1 MLMDFQN
8 AEPRSDDLEISVNHA
23 SAGIAGVAANGLPV
37 GVSEALADPIVRA
50 LMAADGVD
58 PKGLEELLQRT
69 ASRLAQDQIDRSS
82 RATQGQRLL
91 KPAAGPALA
100 PFAKSFALALAVIA
114 SLSLAPRSA
123 AADDAPVAFI
133 RALGE
138 QTVSVIRRPDIPL
151 AAKAA
156 YFDQMVRQ
164 DFDLT
169 GICRFVLGPYWRVA
183 SPAERQQFCD
193 GFADR
198 LVRFYGQRLAQSGSG
213 NFVVTGDRIGS
224 AGVIVTSRIIPPQST
239 PIAVDWRLGIND
251 GAYKIEDVA
260 IDGVSMA
267 LAQRSEIAALIARG
281 GGQVGTLLAT
291 MRN

>member
-1 MLMDFQN
+1 MDFQK
-8 AEPRSDDLEISVNHA
+8 AEPRSNDWESSVNHA
-23 SAGIAGVAANGLPV
+23 PTGVAGVSANGLPL
-37 GVSEALADPIVRA
+37 GVSEALADPIVKA
-50 LMAADGVD
+50 LMSADGVD

-69 ASRLAQDQIDRSS
+69 ASRLAQDQIDSSS
-82 RATQGQRLL
+82 RATQGQRPG
-91 KPAAGPALA
+91 KPAVGA
-100 PFAKSFALALAVIA
+100 PFAPFVKSLPLALAVIA
-114 SLSLAPRSA
+114 GLSLAPRSA
-123 AADDAPVAFI
+123 AADDTPVAFI

-138 QTVSVIRRPDIPL
+138 QAVSVIRRPEIPL
-151 AAKAA
+151 GTKTA

-164 DFDLT
+164 DFDVT

-224 AGVIVTSRIIPPQST
+224 AGVIVTSRIVPPQSA
-239 PIAVDWRLGIND
+239 PIAVDWRLGISD

-267 LAQRSEIAALIARG
+267 LAQRSEIAALLARA
-281 GGQVGTLLAT
+281 GGQVGMLLAT
-291 MRN
+291 MGK

>member
-1 MLMDFQN
+1 
-8 AEPRSDDLEISVNHA
+8 
-23 SAGIAGVAANGLPV
+23 
-37 GVSEALADPIVRA
+37 
-50 LMAADGVD
+50 
-58 PKGLEELLQRT
+58 
-69 ASRLAQDQIDRSS
+69 
-82 RATQGQRLL
+82 
-91 KPAAGPALA
+91 
-100 PFAKSFALALAVIA
+100 
-114 SLSLAPRSA
+114 
-123 AADDAPVAFI
+123 
-133 RALGE
+133 
-138 QTVSVIRRPDIPL
+138 
-151 AAKAA
+151 
-156 YFDQMVRQ
+156 
-164 DFDLT
+164 
-169 GICRFVLGPYWRVA
+169 VLGPYWRVA

-224 AGVIVTSRIIPPQST
+224 DGVIVTSRIIPPQGA
-239 PIAVDWRLGIND
+239 PVAVDWRLGISD